1 MIDITSSQSR
11 TWRLSLLGGMIGI
24 SVPIAN
30 LLSGYIYD
38 SGGNMAIWATALALY
53 LCAFIYIL
61 FGFKDSRGRESI
73 EIIKPIFE
81 KTLKEQPISKLD
93 AIKNSIVGV
102 FKNLIGS
109 FIETF
114 KRREGFKRA
123 CISLLIA
130 ITCLQFFSFGRTII
144 ITINLLSF

>member
-1 MIDITSSQSR
+1 MIDITSSESR

-38 SGGNMAIWATALALY
+38 SGGNMAIWGTALAIY
-53 LCAFIYIL
+53 VCAFIYIL
-61 FGFKDSRGRESI
+61 FGFRDSRGRESI
-73 EIIKPIFE
+73 EIVKPIFE
-81 KTLKEQPISKLD
+81 KTIEEQKISTLKVI
-93 AIKNSIVGV
+93 INTVVGV
-102 FKNLIGS
+102 FKNLARS
-109 FIETF
+109 FSETF

-130 ITCLQFFSFGRTII
+130 MTCIQFFSMGRPII
-144 ITINLLSF
+144 ITI